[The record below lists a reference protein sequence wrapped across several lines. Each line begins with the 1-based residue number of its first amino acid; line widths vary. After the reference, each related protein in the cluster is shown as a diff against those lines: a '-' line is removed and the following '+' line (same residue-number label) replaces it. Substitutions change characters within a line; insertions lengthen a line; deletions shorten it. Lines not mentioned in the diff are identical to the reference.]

1 MLKGSKKKK
10 LKRKYVHHRK
20 TCSCMVSP
28 MGYTTVVQLTLSKDC
43 PFHKHY
49 ITKE

>member
-1 MLKGSKKKK
+1 MSTRKKK

-20 TCSCMVSP
+20 TCPCMVSP
-28 MGYTTVVQLTLSKDC
+28 MGYTRVIQLTIDSRC
-43 PFHKHY
+43 PFHKQY